1 MPIVVFVGNFNYQ
14 NTVRCIE
21 LIWYLTNPTDL
32 QIYFPFPD
40 STFIIQYGYIPYYTS
55 YAVLVPEQESGVFFT
70 TNAYDHLTGLQIVL
84 RALAVINDQPPLH
97 TQQQTCALVRDDI
110 ILYPE
115 VPQDVK
121 DQPEGRDA
129 AEYVGTYANNLYG
142 EAVVSVTD
150 NTLFMKYG
158 KLNGKYQ
165 LYEQAKD
172 DMIAVGTTIEIRI
185 LGNLEV
191 EFEFSTET
199 PILVL
204 HNEIRFVKLTT
215 NSATFPISNWSVFC
229 IFSFI
234 TCLNMFF

>member
-1 MPIVVFVGNFNYQ
+1 M
-14 NTVRCIE
+14 
-21 LIWYLTNPTDL
+21 
-32 QIYFPFPD
+32 
-40 STFIIQYGYIPYYTS
+40 
-55 YAVLVPEQESGVFFT
+55 LVPEQESGVFFT

-150 NTLFMKYG
+150 NTLFMEYG

-172 DMIAVGTTIEIRI
+172 DMIAVGTTIETRL
-185 LGNLEV
+185 LGNIPV
-191 EFEFSTET
+191 KFENVGTVPSQMIWNSDVTFVDNSQADSMACFPSFSKFSIALIGAASLLA
-199 PILVL
+199 IL
-204 HNEIRFVKLTT
+204 
-215 NSATFPISNWSVFC
+215 
-229 IFSFI
+229 
-234 TCLNMFF
+234 